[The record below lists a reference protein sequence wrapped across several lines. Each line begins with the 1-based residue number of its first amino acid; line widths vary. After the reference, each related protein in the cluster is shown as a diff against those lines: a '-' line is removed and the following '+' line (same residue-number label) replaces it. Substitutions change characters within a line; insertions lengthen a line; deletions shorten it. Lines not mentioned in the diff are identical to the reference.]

1 MFLAAKNQ
9 HLKEITM
16 THAPN
21 ESPTDKEAQIGTK
34 RFSIRK
40 ILRRVILAAL
50 AIVIINTV
58 IHANQNFMNR
68 FKEGFYY
75 EQYSNGKDAQAALL
89 ELHPIGS
96 DVKEL
101 RKTLENAG
109 AQNTIY
115 FSHILYAYIQNTQS
129 KFFKSFWGVAIN
141 RGNESDTKVRDISV
155 NRSGRFK

>member
-1 MFLAAKNQ
+1 
-9 HLKEITM
+9 M
-16 THAPN
+16 THDPN
-21 ESPTDKEAQIGTK
+21 ESPTGKEAQIISK
-34 RFSIRK
+34 RFSVRK
-40 ILRRVILAAL
+40 ILGMLILAAL

-75 EQYSNGKDAQAALL
+75 EKYSNGKDAEAALL

-96 DVKEL
+96 DVKAL

-109 AQNTIY
+109 AQNAIY
-115 FSHILYAYIQNTQS
+115 FSRITYRYIQNTQS
-129 KFFKSFWGVAIN
+129 KFFKSFWGVSIN